1 MSAASANKL
10 ELLQIAD
17 SVAQEKMIDQEI
29 VVNAMEEAWAKA
41 AKYQYG
47 PEFDIRAKIDRRT
60 GDMLLSRI
68 RTVAE
73 NPESPALEIGIEEA
87 RHKNPDA
94 NVGDEISEELPPLEL
109 GRIAAQNAKQVMLQ
123 TVRDAERE
131 RQYEEFKDRKGT
143 IVNGIVRR
151 EEYGNIVLDIGRG
164 EAVLRREQKIGRE
177 NYQRDDRLRAFIS
190 DVRREP
196 RGPQIFLSRTAPEF
210 MVELFRLEV
219 PEIYEEIIEIKAVAR
234 DPGSRAKIA
243 VISHDSSIDPV
254 GACVG
259 MRGSR
264 VQAVVNELQG
274 ERIDIIPWTE
284 NSVELI
290 VSALQPAK
298 VARVI
303 LDEEGLPSE
312 VVVPE
317 DQLSLAIGRRGQN
330 VRLACQ
336 LTGLDI
342 SIMTEAQEMER
353 RQADVAER
361 TAILMEAID
370 VDQVFAHLLVSEGFD
385 SIEYLA
391 ACEVEELLEIEG
403 IDIGIAEEVQNRAIG
418 HMERENLKSLERA
431 RELGVESVLQEFEG
445 LSPKMIE
452 TLAEEG
458 ILTLEEFAACADWE
472 LAGGYVMENGKKKKD
487 DGILENCDITLEE
500 ARLLVMSARVAVG
513 IIDTAQLEAA
523 VIADNEETGRED
535 LEARMGTT

>member
-29 VVNAMEEAWAKA
+29 VVSAMEGAWAKA
-41 AKYQYG
+41 AKHQYG
-47 PEFDIRAKIDRRT
+47 PELDIRAKIDRRT
-60 GDMLLSRI
+60 GDMMLTRI

-73 NPESPALEIGIEEA
+73 NPENPALEIDIEEA
-87 RHKNPDA
+87 REKYPDA
-94 NVGDEISEELPPLEL
+94 NVGDEVSEELPPLEL

-177 NYQRDDRLRAFIS
+177 NYQRDDRLRAFIT

-196 RGPQIFLSRTAPEF
+196 RGPQIFLSRTVPEF

-298 VARVI
+298 VSRVI
-303 LDEEGLPSE
+303 LDEAGLPCE

-361 TAILMEAID
+361 MSVLMEAID

-391 ACEVEELLEIEG
+391 ACDVEELMEIDG

-418 HMERENLKSLERA
+418 YMERQNRNSLERA
-431 RELGVESVLQEFEG
+431 RELGTEKALEEFEG

-452 TLAEEG
+452 TLADEG
-458 ILTLEEFAACADWE
+458 ILTLNDFATCADWE
-472 LAGGYVMENGKKKKD
+472 LAGGYVMEGGKRVRD
-487 DGILENCDITLEE
+487 RGILENCEITLEE
-500 ARLLVMSARVAVG
+500 ARLLVMSARIAVG
-513 IIDTAQLEAA
+513 IVDAA
-523 VIADNEETGRED
+523 AIEKEVDQDEDISSNFPEEQAG
-535 LEARMGTT
+535 

>member
-10 ELLQIAD
+10 ELLQIAE

-29 VVNAMEEAWAKA
+29 VVKAMEEAWAKA

-60 GDMLLSRI
+60 GDLMLARI
-68 RTVAE
+68 RTVSE
-73 NPESPALEIGIEEA
+73 NPENPALEIDVSEA
-87 RHKNPDA
+87 QEKSPEA
-94 NVGDEISEELPPLEL
+94 KAGDEISEDLPPLEL

-177 NYQRDDRLRAFIS
+177 NYQRDDRLRAYIT
-190 DVRREP
+190 DVRREL
-196 RGPQIFLSRTAPEF
+196 RGPQIFLSRTATEF
-210 MVELFRLEV
+210 MVELFRMEV
-219 PEIYEEIIEIKAVAR
+219 PEIYEDTIEIKAVAR

-298 VARVI
+298 VTTVI
-303 LDEEGLPSE
+303 LDDEGLPSE

-342 SIMTEAQEMER
+342 SILTEAQEMER
-353 RQADVAER
+353 RQADIAER
-361 TAILMEAID
+361 LPLIMEVID

-391 ACEVEELLEIEG
+391 ACKAEELIEIEG
-403 IDIGIAEEVQNRAIG
+403 IDLSIAEEVQSRAQK
-418 HMERENLKSLERA
+418 HMEKENRKSLEKA
-431 RELGVESVLQEFEG
+431 RELGVESSLLEFEG

-458 ILTLEEFAACADWE
+458 ILTLEEFATCADWE
-472 LAGGYVMENGKKKKD
+472 LAGGYVTVDGRRKKD
-487 DGILENCDITLEE
+487 VGILENCDISLEE
-500 ARLLVMSARVAVG
+500 ARLLVMSARVAAG
-513 IIDTAQLEAA
+513 IIDTSELEAA
-523 VIADNEETGRED
+523 IAENEESG
-535 LEARMGTT
+535 LEAREA

>member
-1 MSAASANKL
+1 MSAASANRL

-47 PEFDIRAKIDRRT
+47 PEFDIRATIDRRT
-60 GDMLLSRI
+60 GDMLLRRV
-68 RTVAE
+68 RTVSE
-73 NPESPALEIGIEEA
+73 NPENHALEIDIDNARENNPEA
-87 RHKNPDA
+87 S
-94 NVGDEISEELPPLEL
+94 VGDEIAEDLPPLEL

-123 TVRDAERE
+123 LVRDAERE

-177 NYQRDDRLRAFIS
+177 NYQRDDRLRAYIS
-190 DVRREP
+190 DVRREQ

-243 VISHDSSIDPV
+243 VVSHDSSIDPV

-391 ACEVEELLEIEG
+391 ACDVEELLEIEG
-403 IDIGIAEEVQNRAIG
+403 IDLGIAEEVQNRAIA
-418 HMERENLKSLERA
+418 HIEQENRKSLDRA
-431 RELGVESVLQEFEG
+431 RELGVEIALEEFDG

-472 LAGGYVMENGKKKKD
+472 LAGGYVMEGGKRKKD

-513 IIDTAQLEAA
+513 IIDTAELEA
-523 VIADNEETGRED
+523 VIADDDNFNSESGDESME
-535 LEARMGTT
+535 